1 MVITILSMIGSPAFK
16 AFKEIENS
24 RPELSKEFG
33 INNFKGVE
41 AINIPS
47 AVKEQARFARKFA
60 KDANIGNYIA
70 LLYSN
75 V

>member
-1 MVITILSMIGSPAFK
+1 MIGSPAFK

-33 INNFKGVE
+33 VNNFKGVE

-47 AVKEQARFARKFA
+47 AVKEQARFALSL
-60 KDANIGNYIA
+60 IHI
-70 LLYSN
+70 
-75 V
+75 

>member
-33 INNFKGVE
+33 VNNFKGVE

-47 AVKEQARFARKFA
+47 SVKEQARFARKFA
-60 KDANIGNYIA
+60 KDVNIGNYIA